1 MISLLGNNYYVDLN
15 ALDNIVGMFS
25 ENENGESEK
34 VTDLV
39 KFEMVKLMLEVVL
52 SEREEIDENLG
63 VHSSKNLSIP
73 FKLAFNTLLLNKIIN
88 KL

>member
-1 MISLLGNNYYVDLN
+1 MISLLGNNYYVDLD
-15 ALDNIVGMFS
+15 ALDKIVGLHS

-63 VHSSKNLSIP
+63 IHSSKNLSIP
-73 FKLAFNTLLLNKIIN
+73 FKLAFNTLLLNKIIT
-88 KL
+88 KI

>member
-1 MISLLGNNYYVDLN
+1 MISLLGDNYYVDLN
-15 ALDNIVGMFS
+15 MLDNVVGLSS
-25 ENENGESEK
+25 ENENGEPEK

-52 SEREEIDENLG
+52 SEREDIDENLG
-63 VHSSKNLSIP
+63 IHSTKNLSIP